1 MTTWI
6 KASPQRDLGG
16 GINTSEGWG
25 GGKKGNREQQ
35 TAETARRELKQPA
48 GPTGRGGACGSA
60 EKAYRSVGIKHEGD
74 GRDEAG
80 EDLVLHLEDLG
91 EAFKVISPLPW
102 EQRLTLL
109 WLD

>member
-1 MTTWI
+1 M
-6 KASPQRDLGG
+6 
-16 GINTSEGWG
+16 
-25 GGKKGNREQQ
+25 
-35 TAETARRELKQPA
+35 
-48 GPTGRGGACGSA
+48 
-60 EKAYRSVGIKHEGD
+60 GIKHEGD

-109 WLD
+109 WPAPEQEWTEWGPLGHGSPRVFLCSPRSSLTPVQTGTRSQRTLGTRGSEWAESHAPAP